1 MPDQKVTVGQ
11 LFGALLDGRDE
22 LVEALDLL
30 NTEGVAL
37 ASIPY
42 LLDATRDLA
51 DQAQALALILKDI
64 SADEALLDAVNDLA
78 AFFWRT
84 EESLEAKVGLS
95 RA

>member
-1 MPDQKVTVGQ
+1 
-11 LFGALLDGRDE
+11 LEGRDE

-30 NTEGVAL
+30 NTEGVAP
-37 ASIPY
+37 AAIPY

-78 AFFWRT
+78 AFFWTT
-84 EESLEAKVGLS
+84 EERIEAKLGLS
-95 RA
+95 RE